1 MDLQRERT
9 FMDIK
14 SRTEK
19 ILLKFINR
27 SLSTASLLLLAR
39 SLPTPSLFRS
49 NLKKKLIE
57 IFIEAI
63 HIKTSKYKH

>member
-49 NLKKKLIE
+49 NLKKKIDRN
-57 IFIEAI
+57 F
-63 HIKTSKYKH
+63 Y